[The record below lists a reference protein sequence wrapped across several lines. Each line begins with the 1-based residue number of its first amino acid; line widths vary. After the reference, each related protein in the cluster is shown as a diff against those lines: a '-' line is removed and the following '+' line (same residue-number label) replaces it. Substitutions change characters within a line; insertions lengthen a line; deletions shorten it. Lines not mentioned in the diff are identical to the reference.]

1 MVLFKIKR
9 ILRIIEIYRIVVP
22 CVERIMEFDPGLL
35 EFIKFLIEIDFLH
48 LRNVVLLF
56 NFSFV
61 YPLTDDV
68 SMLRYLPEL
77 LL

>member
-22 CVERIMEFDPGLL
+22 CVERIMEFDPRLL
-35 EFIKFLIEIDFLH
+35 EFVKFLIEIDFIH

-56 NFSFV
+56 DFSFV

-68 SMLRYLPEL
+68 SMLRYLPQL

>member
-22 CVERIMEFDPGLL
+22 CVERIMEFDPRLL
-35 EFIKFLIEIDFLH
+35 EFGKFLIEIDFIH

-56 NFSFV
+56 DFSFV

-68 SMLRYLPEL
+68 SMLRYLPQL

>member
-9 ILRIIEIYRIVVP
+9 ILRIIEIYRIEVP